1 MAVLFNVEQID
12 FNLVGRRILKLW
24 VKQVAEAEGKSVG
37 DIAYI
42 FCSDEY
48 LLSLNK
54 SYLKHDY
61 YTDVITFDY
70 TDGDFIAG
78 DIFISVDRVRVN
90 AAEYGVSFQSELY
103 RVMIHGILHLCGY
116 QDLAEADSKVMRGK
130 EDFYLKFLMNIQCS
144 TEKKA

>member
-1 MAVLFNVEQID
+1 VAISFHVEQVD
-12 FNLVGRRILKLW
+12 FNLVDRRILKLW

-54 SYLKHDY
+54 SYLEHDY

-70 TDGDFIAG
+70 TSGDFIAG
-78 DIFISVDRVRVN
+78 DIFISVDRVRAN
-90 AAEYGVSFQSELY
+90 AVEYEVSFRSELY
-103 RVMIHGILHLCGY
+103 RVMIHGILHLCSY
-116 QDLAEADSKVMRGK
+116 QDLAEADGKIMRDK
-130 EDFYLKFLMNIQCS
+130 EDFYLKFLMKTKCF
-144 TEKKA
+144 T